1 MNEED
6 FTRLN
11 MSRVLPF
18 VILEA
23 AYTQNA
29 STYASFLRIFM
40 IELLTLIYI
49 FLSAEAYRGPCQ
61 TSNMK
66 LFYENKQPLKA
77 VNYF

>member
-29 STYASFLRIFM
+29 SKYASFLRIFM

-49 FLSAEAYRGPCQ
+49 FLSAEAYQGPCQ
-61 TSNMK
+61 TSKMK